1 MSGIA
6 KGGLACRSDLLADTI
21 NVKLHAEMTLS
32 TCAFGIERVK
42 LVETHQNLQRLV
54 VSNIPT
60 TTIVFMTT
68 ISIVSGTVI
77 TINASEQEVNAKIIV
92 ALIIA

>member
-1 MSGIA
+1 M
-6 KGGLACRSDLLADTI
+6 DLLADTI
-21 NVKLHAEMTLS
+21 NVKLHAKLTLL

-42 LVETHQNLQRLV
+42 LVETHQNLKRLV
-54 VSNIPT
+54 VINMAT
-60 TTIVFMTT
+60 TTIAFMTT

-77 TINASEQEVNAKIIV
+77 TINASEQEVNAKIII